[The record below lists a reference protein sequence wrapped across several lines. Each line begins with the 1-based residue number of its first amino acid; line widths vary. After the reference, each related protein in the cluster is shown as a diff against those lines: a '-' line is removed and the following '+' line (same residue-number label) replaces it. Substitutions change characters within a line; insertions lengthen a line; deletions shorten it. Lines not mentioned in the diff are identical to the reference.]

1 MTENTKRKITVMKG
15 IGRNGDMNANESKV
29 EKWYKNGDENER
41 VIYLEG
47 VKKNVASRRG
57 QDNGDGRMGK

>member
-29 EKWYKNGDENER
+29 KYRNDTRTGM
-41 VIYLEG
+41 
-47 VKKNVASRRG
+47 
-57 QDNGDGRMGK
+57 RMRE